1 MRTLIALL
9 PALAC
14 AAMTLFVC
22 LPMLR
27 GRHTADTA
35 EEKATN
41 ELVALR
47 GELAHSPASSSPPT
61 GHLGAKGG
69 RRVIGRG
76 WVAAAVVGLGALL
89 AACGGTEGASST
101 RSQSAGQPVV
111 EVGDKAPPFSLPS
124 ASGENVSLMDYRGQK
139 PVLMYFSMGPG

>member
-1 MRTLIALL
+1 MRTLIAPL

-41 ELVALR
+41 DELVALR
-47 GELAHSPASSSPPT
+47 GELAHPPASSSPPT
-61 GHLGAKGG
+61 GH
-69 RRVIGRG
+69 
-76 WVAAAVVGLGALL
+76 
-89 AACGGTEGASST
+89 
-101 RSQSAGQPVV
+101 
-111 EVGDKAPPFSLPS
+111 
-124 ASGENVSLMDYRGQK
+124 
-139 PVLMYFSMGPG
+139 